1 MVPKLF
7 KYFDSCLAILF
18 LSCVAFGQDQ
28 FVLKAEFSKEIFLE
42 HEPIWVTVTLIN
54 TQDKPINVW
63 NFDLGRGGLDYVV
76 KDSVGNNV
84 HHVEYVYDYFGS
96 EPHTVV
102 AGGDSLSKV
111 GNLDLFRFGQLAIGQ
126 YTFQA
131 ITKAVV
137 VLRDSSKNKIFS
149 NLIHFSVVEPKGE
162 EKKVEEILMRGWE
175 ARRHKNYQ
183 LEERL
188 MLDIIKDYPKTV
200 YAYRAYSD
208 LYENYSFLSKQRSKE
223 KDLLKTVVEEYPDD
237 PMQNQLFPSFLSDV
251 KSDYEKRQYLDSLV
265 VHNNDNLQTRLAKK
279 LLREYNRKEVK

>member
-1 MVPKLF
+1 
-7 KYFDSCLAILF
+7 
-18 LSCVAFGQDQ
+18 
-28 FVLKAEFSKEIFLE
+28 
-42 HEPIWVTVTLIN
+42 
-54 TQDKPINVW
+54 
-63 NFDLGRGGLDYVV
+63 
-76 KDSVGNNV
+76 
-84 HHVEYVYDYFGS
+84 
-96 EPHTVV
+96 
-102 AGGDSLSKV
+102 
-111 GNLDLFRFGQLAIGQ
+111 
-126 YTFQA
+126 
-131 ITKAVV
+131 
-137 VLRDSSKNKIFS
+137 
-149 NLIHFSVVEPKGE
+149 
-162 EKKVEEILMRGWE
+162 MRGWE

-200 YAYRAYSD
+200 FAYRAYSD